1 MSEKELVVMAKAGNA
16 KAFAQLYGIY
26 KKKLYSYAF
35 YRLGNAAD
43 AEDAVQ
49 DCVLSAFEQ
58 IDKLKKAEAFSSWI
72 FRILYCCCT
81 SAMKEQIRQRD
92 TDNIEDYANTFVFT
106 YDETNEQT
114 ELKQAL
120 RVLNDEER
128 EIVLLSVVAGFK
140 SKEIAKISGLT
151 AGSVRSKLSRSLA
164 KLKDELVR
172 GDAV

>member
-72 FRILYCCCT
+72 FRILYCYCT

>member
-1 MSEKELVVMAKAGNA
+1 MSEKELVVMAKTGDA
-16 KAFAQLYGIY
+16 KAFTALYGIY

-81 SAMKEQIRQRD
+81 SAIKEQIRQLD
-92 TDNIEDYANTFVFT
+92 TDNIDDYANTFVFT

-140 SKEIAKISGLT
+140 SKEIAKVSGLT

>member
-43 AEDAVQ
+43 AEDAVS

-58 IDKLKKAEAFSSWI
+58 MHKLKKAEAFSSWI

-92 TDNIEDYANTFVFT
+92 TDNIDDYANTFAFA

-120 RVLNDEER
+120 KVLNDEER

-140 SKEIAKISGLT
+140 SKEISKISGLT

-164 KLKDELVR
+164 KLKEELVR

>member
-16 KAFAQLYGIY
+16 KAFTELYGIY

-58 IDKLKKAEAFSSWI
+58 IHKLKKAEAFSAWI

-92 TDNIEDYANTFVFT
+92 TDNIDDYANTFAST

-120 RVLNDEER
+120 KVLNDEER